1 MSTPNE
7 KHDTQIIEPDTKG
20 DTAKAEIFLADA
32 QAGNDSEVKM
42 GLFAA
47 LKLYPK
53 ASAWSIAISLAVVM
67 EGMSPSQV
75 TLMAGFDIILI
86 NNFYAYP
93 AFRNRFGVEQPNG
106 TFQIPAAWQ
115 AGLGNGAAVGQFCGL
130 LVHHF

>member
-1 MSTPNE
+1 MSTPIE
-7 KHDTQIIEPDTKG
+7 KHDAHIIEPDTKG

-67 EGMSPSQV
+67 EG
-75 TLMAGFDIILI
+75 T
-86 NNFYAYP
+86 
-93 AFRNRFGVEQPNG
+93 
-106 TFQIPAAWQ
+106 
-115 AGLGNGAAVGQFCGL
+115 
-130 LVHHF
+130 

>member
-1 MSTPNE
+1 MTYVCLFPTSTHKWYKDKMSTPIE
-7 KHDTQIIEPDTKG
+7 KHDAHIIEPDTKG

-67 EGMSPSQV
+67 EGMSSIELL
-75 TLMAGFDIILI
+75 TLS
-86 NNFYAYP
+86 
-93 AFRNRFGVEQPNG
+93 
-106 TFQIPAAWQ
+106 
-115 AGLGNGAAVGQFCGL
+115 
-130 LVHHF
+130 

>member
-1 MSTPNE
+1 VWLAASHVGVGWGTRQIPHRTTCQAIDLIRHHPTTYVCLFPTLAHKWYKDKMSTPIE

-67 EGMSPSQV
+67 EGMSSIELL
-75 TLMAGFDIILI
+75 TL
-86 NNFYAYP
+86 
-93 AFRNRFGVEQPNG
+93 
-106 TFQIPAAWQ
+106 T
-115 AGLGNGAAVGQFCGL
+115 
-130 LVHHF
+130 

>member
-1 MSTPNE
+1 MSTPIE
-7 KHDTQIIEPDTKG
+7 KHDAHIIEPDTKG

-67 EGMSPSQV
+67 EGMSSIELL
-75 TLMAGFDIILI
+75 TLS
-86 NNFYAYP
+86 
-93 AFRNRFGVEQPNG
+93 
-106 TFQIPAAWQ
+106 
-115 AGLGNGAAVGQFCGL
+115 
-130 LVHHF
+130 